1 MTGRLHGALWLFASM
16 LLLSATTV
24 AQTADWRGA
33 PAVEL
38 PLALETCIAIALER
52 NLPLAAAGL
61 EREAVQKEV
70 GAALGTWL
78 PEFGVVAVRTN
89 THGDSD
95 GLGSPAQ
102 GTYVETTA
110 NEVVARVSQRL
121 PLGGSLQLLYD
132 LEKTG
137 EDDAGGH
144 AGGFQITQPLLRDA
158 GWRRAT
164 ADVSDARRA
173 AAAEEATL
181 QAQLLDV
188 VFRVKSAYYQV
199 LRRAKLIEVN
209 QQAIARDQ
217 QLLDFSQAKVEAKL
231 ATRRDV
237 LSAEII
243 LAQDRSRLVNAETEH
258 AAALDALADVLG
270 LPLQDSLAVV
280 AIELGLEPIADEQV
294 RWVEK
299 AVRDNPDLLRA
310 RIDLQRHELAKNVA
324 GNSRLPRLDVKVLY
338 DDARDAIP
346 AGTTILAGR
355 RGARTWQGAIEV
367 AMPILN
373 KPLGD
378 AYRAAQLRQEQSQ
391 RLRQEVERQTVL
403 EVRDTARNLRRIEER
418 IAVLTKEI
426 QGARDKVEFANVNF
440 QLGRASNLDIT
451 DAQEDLVN
459 AESDFVDEVVSYRV
473 ELARLE
479 QLLGGSLD

>member
-1 MTGRLHGALWLFASM
+1 M
-16 LLLSATTV
+16 
-24 AQTADWRGA
+24 
-33 PAVEL
+33 
-38 PLALETCIAIALER
+38 
-52 NLPLAAAGL
+52 
-61 EREAVQKEV
+61 
-70 GAALGTWL
+70 
-78 PEFGVVAVRTN
+78 
-89 THGDSD
+89 
-95 GLGSPAQ
+95 
-102 GTYVETTA
+102 
-110 NEVVARVSQRL
+110 
-121 PLGGSLQLLYD
+121 
-132 LEKTG
+132 
-137 EDDAGGH
+137 
-144 AGGFQITQPLLRDA
+144 LRDA

-164 ADVSDARRA
+164 SDVSDARLA
-173 AAAEEATL
+173 SAGEEATL
-181 QAQLLDV
+181 RARLLDV
-188 VFRVKSAYYQV
+188 VFQVKSAYYEV

-270 LPLQDSLAVV
+270 LPLEDSLAVV
-280 AIELGLEPIADEQV
+280 AVELALAPIPDEQP

-299 AVRDNPDLLRA
+299 ALRDNPDLLRA
-310 RIDLQRHELAKNVA
+310 RIDLERDELAKKVA
-324 GNSRLPRLDVKVLY
+324 GNSRLPRLDLKVAY

-346 AGTTILAGR
+346 AGATTLDAR

-378 AYRAAQLRQEQSQ
+378 TYRAAQLRHERGQKLHQEA
-391 RLRQEVERQTVL
+391 ERQTVL

-426 QGARDKVEFANVNF
+426 QGAREKVEFANVNF

-479 QLLGGSLD
+479 QLLGGSFE

>member
-1 MTGRLHGALWLFASM
+1 MTGRLLGMWTFAS
-16 LLLSATTV
+16 LLLHSALTA
-24 AQTADWRGA
+24 AQPAPRA
-33 PAVEL
+33 PAIEL
-38 PLALETCIAIALER
+38 PLTLEACIAVALER
-52 NLPLAAAGL
+52 NVPLAAASL
-61 EREAVQKEV
+61 ESAAVEKEA

-78 PEFGVVAVRTN
+78 PEFGLAAVRTN
-89 THGDSD
+89 AHGDSD
-95 GLGSPAQ
+95 GLGSPEQ
-102 GTYVETTA
+102 GTFVETTV
-110 NEVVARVSQRL
+110 NEVAARLTQRL

-132 LEKTG
+132 LAQTG
-137 EDDAGGH
+137 EEYRGGH
-144 AGGFQITQPLLRDA
+144 AAGFLITQPLLRDA

-164 ADVSDARRA
+164 ADVSDARLA
-173 AAAEEATL
+173 AAGEEATL
-181 QAQLLDV
+181 RAQLLDV
-188 VFRVKSAYYQV
+188 VFKVKSSYYQV

-243 LAQDRSRLVNAETEH
+243 LAQDRSRLVNSETEH

-270 LPLQDSLAVV
+270 LPLEDSLAVV
-280 AIELGLEPIADEQV
+280 AIELGLDPIADEQP

-299 AVRDNPDLLRA
+299 ALRDNPDLLRA
-310 RIDLQRHELAKNVA
+310 RIDLERDELAKNVA
-324 GNSRLPRLDVKVLY
+324 GNSRLPRLDLKVAY

-346 AGTTILAGR
+346 QGATTLDAR

-378 AYRAAQLRQEQSQ
+378 NYRAAQLRHERGQK
-391 RLRQEVERQTVL
+391 LRQEAERQTVL

-418 IAVLTKEI
+418 IEVLTKEI

-479 QLLGGSLD
+479 QLLGGSLE